1 MGRGKGGTSVLQSE
15 FLLIYVG
22 IRVVQVTFSCSNC
35 LFISNSTYANLILL
49 EYCGVMGMVVGRGV
63 RGTSVSQSALLL
75 IHVGVRV
82 VPVTFSCS
90 NYLCISNPTYGNLIL
105 LEYCGGGDGGGE
117 GGEAHLYHRARCCC

>member
-1 MGRGKGGTSVLQSE
+1 MAVEATGLKLAGKLAGKTVYKSILYIYKSTVSRG
-15 FLLIYVG
+15 G
-22 IRVVQVTFSCSNC
+22 IVVSRVYAKCS
-35 LFISNSTYANLILL
+35 ISTVDL
-49 EYCGVMGMVVGRGV
+49 
-63 RGTSVSQSALLL
+63 QSALLL
-75 IHVGVRV
+75 IYVGVRV